1 MFLKVFKYDFKAVFM
16 KFLPVLII
24 LPILA
29 IMVRLFN
36 LIVITNTTVSL
47 VNGML
52 NFLFIVACL
61 VLLFYTFIIV
71 IKRYQNALFKD
82 QGYLTHTLP
91 VSKHTLLLSQLLV
104 VFIMTVISILLFFVC
119 IAIAYFTAETFYS
132 ISVIISELFDMTFEF
147 YPAHFVLS
155 IIMLIVSAI
164 ESVLLFYLGIA
175 LGNAN
180 AQHKTLLTVVFC
192 VVLLW
197 GSSLLLNIT
206 NLLMATFVGNDFVGG
221 YLYVIITNIA
231 VGAVLSVVAY
241 FLIIFIM
248 NKKLNLE

>member
-24 LPILA
+24 LPVLA

-36 LIVITNTTVSL
+36 KIEVTNTMAGL
-47 VNGML
+47 VTGML
-52 NFLFIVACL
+52 NFLFFVACI
-61 VLLFYTFIIV
+61 VLLFYTLTIV
-71 IKRYQNALFKD
+71 IKRYQNSLFKD

-104 VFIMTVISILLFFVC
+104 VFIMTIISISLLFVC
-119 IAIAYFTAETFYS
+119 VAIAYFTAGTFY
-132 ISVIISELFDMTFEF
+132 VISEFFNDLFGFTLEF
-147 YPAHFVLS
+147 YPAHFVLT
-155 IIMLIVSAI
+155 ILMTIVSAI

-180 AQHKTLLTVVFC
+180 AKNKTLLSVVFC

-197 GSSLLLNIT
+197 GSSLVMNFVNIG
-206 NLLMATFVGNDFVGG
+206 MATFTITDFVNG
-221 YLYVIITNIA
+221 YLSIMITNIV
-231 VGAVLSVVAY
+231 VGILLSVGAY
-241 FLIIFIM
+241 FLIIYIM